1 MVDEIEMTRRNTNTN
16 ANTNR
21 NRRPHVQVN
30 ALNENEQQI
39 PPQEPFDPLSIL
51 VPVTDVVLIG
61 FAVIVAISCVVSL
74 AMGIL
79 AVLRSRGIVEEATMT
94 GLFCKYISNNPNICQ
109 NLEVIKIIEVIE
121 KN

>member
-30 ALNENEQQI
+30 ALEENEQQN

-51 VPVTDVVLIG
+51 VPVTDAVLIG

-79 AVLRSRGIVEEATMT
+79 AFLRSRGIVEEEGTMT

-109 NLEVIKIIEVIE
+109 NLKVRIISE
-121 KN
+121 NN